1 MNTTKLLRTTILS
14 TIVFF
19 SVSFASICSYALEPS
34 IDNGGPTLTVYNNSR
49 YDLTFTVT
57 FPSHMKSFLGN
68 VGEKIGYNL
77 EQFAS
82 NTETISVV
90 ARQCTPTAQKLK
102 FISNDSAKHEYWFGV
117 PGQVSGKLKITSVGT
132 KRING
137 TDCGVNEAWPTN
149 ESLIIT
155 LQKGKSSY
163 TESVFPFMD
172 RDADQGKKYT
182 IGIDCSVSWNKDGWK
197 IVLEQMDDVDTGVL
211 D

>member
-19 SVSFASICSYALEPS
+19 SVSFASVCSYALEPS

-82 NTETISVV
+82 NTETISVI

-137 TDCGVNEAWPTN
+137 TDCGPNEAWPENQALT
-149 ESLIIT
+149 LI
-155 LQKGKSSY
+155 LQKGKWDYRTTSIA
-163 TESVFPFMD
+163 PFYD
-172 RDADQGKKYT
+172 RDAHQGKQSSP
-182 IGIDCSVSWNKDGWK
+182 GIDCDLKWDAEGNSGWQ
-197 IVLEQMDDVDTGVL
+197 IVIEQADFDI
-211 D
+211 